1 MGKRTVKWTIWFLLL
16 TVVLGCGS
24 TQVQQLAIETID
36 NARVSI
42 SSAENVGAR
51 NAAVSEMNSADEMLK
66 SADSSMQSGN
76 VELAYRLG
84 LRAYLYARIA
94 TEKALA
100 VEDEA
105 RVREALAELE
115 LGQQTT
121 VDVFN
126 QLESL
131 RKERDTKKE

>member
-1 MGKRTVKWTIWFLLL
+1 MEKITVRWTIWFVLL
-16 TVVLGCGS
+16 TVTLGCGS

-51 NAAVSEMNSADEMLK
+51 DVAVSEINSAEEMLK

-94 TEKALA
+94 TEKSLA
-100 VEDEA
+100 VEEETKVLEA
-105 RVREALAELE
+105 QAQLE
-115 LGQQTT
+115 LGQQATA
-121 VDVFN
+121 DVFN

-131 RKERDTKKE
+131 RIERDSKKQ

>member
-1 MGKRTVKWTIWFLLL
+1 MGKITVKWTIWFVLL
-16 TVVLGCGS
+16 TVTLGCGS

-51 NAAVSEMNSADEMLK
+51 DVAVNEMNSAEEMLK

-94 TEKALA
+94 TEKSLA
-100 VEDEA
+100 VEEETKVLEA
-105 RVREALAELE
+105 QAQLE

-121 VDVFN
+121 ADVFN

-131 RKERDTKKE
+131 RIERDSKKQ

>member
-1 MGKRTVKWTIWFLLL
+1 MKWTISFLLL
-16 TVVLGCGS
+16 IAVLGCGNPEIH
-24 TQVQQLAIETID
+24 QLAIETIE

-51 NAAVSEMNSADEMLK
+51 DVAVSEINSAEEMLK

-94 TEKALA
+94 TEKSIAA
-100 VEDEA
+100 EDEA
-105 RVREALAELE
+105 QVLEVQAQLE
-115 LGQQTT
+115 LDQQTT
-121 VDVFN
+121 ANVLN

-131 RKERDTKKE
+131 KKERDSKKQ

>member
-1 MGKRTVKWTIWFLLL
+1 MKWTISFLLL
-16 TVVLGCGS
+16 IAVLGCGS

-51 NAAVSEMNSADEMLK
+51 DLAASEMNSAEEMLK

-94 TEKALA
+94 TEKSIAA
-100 VEDEA
+100 EEEA
-105 RVREALAELE
+105 QVLEAQAELE
-115 LGQQTT
+115 LGQQNTT
-121 VDVFN
+121 EVFN

-131 RKERDTKKE
+131 KKERDSKKQ

>member
-1 MGKRTVKWTIWFLLL
+1 MTVKWTIWVLLL
-16 TVVLGCGS
+16 TVALGCGS
-24 TQVQQLAIETID
+24 TQVRQLAIGTIE
-36 NARVSI
+36 NAQVSI

-51 NAAVSEMNSADEMLK
+51 DVAVSEINSAEEMLT
-66 SADSSMQSGN
+66 SANSSMQSGN

-100 VEDEA
+100 IEEEA
-105 RVREALAELE
+105 RVMEAQAELE

-121 VDVFN
+121 AEVFN

-131 RKERDTKKE
+131 KIERDTKKQ